1 MTCEGGS
8 AGLPLTAHQGGFT
21 QQISPINPLIPAD
34 ALSLE
39 PNPKSSVN
47 KNINGAWQGEKW
59 VIIHNIWGLLIL
71 SLLRSG
77 AAFAAGCQQH
87 TSFTCK
93 QNAGYVKGTVYSDK
107 GRTYNDKRKL

>member
-8 AGLPLTAHQGGFT
+8 AGLPLTAHQGGFM

-47 KNINGAWQGEKW
+47 KNINGAWQGKKW

-77 AAFAAGCQQH
+77 AAFAAGCQQY

-107 GRTYNDKRKL
+107 GRIYNDKRKL